1 MSRNQFFFSKVLIMK
16 VNIKESMDEIVIEI
30 FLKKKRKESVY

>member
-30 FLKKKRKESVY
+30 FLKKKRKESMY